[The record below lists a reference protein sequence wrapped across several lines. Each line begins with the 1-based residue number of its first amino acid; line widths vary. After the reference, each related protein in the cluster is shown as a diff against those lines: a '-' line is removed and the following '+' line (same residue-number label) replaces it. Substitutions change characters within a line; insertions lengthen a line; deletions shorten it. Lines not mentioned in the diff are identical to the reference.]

1 MLVLAWMNSNM
12 SDGNQQ
18 KHLLRS
24 FATKAANLFFKKLIN
39 IKVILF
45 LIDELFR
52 LQNFLKYVIFLTY
65 MAALLAVM

>member
-1 MLVLAWMNSNM
+1 MLVLTWMSSNM

-39 IKVILF
+39 IKVIRF

-52 LQNFLKYVIFLTY
+52 
-65 MAALLAVM
+65 